1 MVFKRRDPQSFLS
14 WVRQGIYPKTGWR
27 RAASYMV
34 HRLRRLPDSPHRVA
48 RGLACGVFVSF
59 SPMFGF
65 HFVYAALLAWL
76 IRGNILASLIG
87 TFFGNPL
94 TFPLIATLSLWIG
107 RGIFGLG
114 GGQTSSVDFEI
125 VALAFAKAF
134 LGVWQTMK
142 SFVGLG
148 PAAWDKLGA
157 FFHELFVPYFIGGLA
172 PGCLTSFVVYS
183 LAVPVVRAY
192 QARRQDRMRVQA
204 LKQAGEKPVPTQKTA
219 GGEG

>member
-1 MVFKRRDPQSFLS
+1 MLS
-14 WVRQGIYPKTGWR
+14 WLRQGIYPKTGWR

-34 HRLRRLPDSPHRVA
+34 HRVRRLPDSPHRVA

-59 SPMFGF
+59 SPLFGF
-65 HFVYAALLAWL
+65 HFVYAALMAWL
-76 IRGNILASLIG
+76 IRGNIIAALIG

-107 RGIFGLG
+107 RGILGMG
-114 GGQTSSVDFEI
+114 GGQNGTVDFEI

-157 FFHELFVPYFIGGLA
+157 FFHELFVPYFVGGLA
-172 PGCLTSFVVYS
+172 PGCATSFAVYLLS
-183 LAVPVVRAY
+183 VPLVRAY
-192 QARRQDRMRVQA
+192 QVRRRERARIRAEKAEV
-204 LKQAGEKPVPTQKTA
+204 EKPVSTQKTT
-219 GGEG
+219 GEEG